1 MAPAWLWE
9 KVTPGAGLISH
20 SLPPPRCTG
29 LPPAP
34 APIFISVI
42 RLWIIND
49 AQGIIRLWII
59 NDALGR
65 WMGAEML

>member
-1 MAPAWLWE
+1 MAPVWLWE

-29 LPPAP
+29 LPPTP
-34 APIFISVI
+34 VPIFISVV
-42 RLWIIND
+42 
-49 AQGIIRLWII
+49 RLWII
-59 NDALGR
+59 NDALGW